1 MRIAKMRKKD
11 DMGKRERR
19 GMGMRNEEKKRRKG

>member
-1 MRIAKMRKKD
+1 MRIAKMRKKV

-19 GMGMRNEEKKRRKG
+19 GMGMRKEGRRR